1 VARPLHHEW
10 EARNPASVQVD
21 WIWICLLGLW
31 ERWWADQVCLELLD
45 DKMQAGYAHR
55 ERNDLT
61 ACAASWL
68 DTWADVLALSDA
80 AGTVS
85 IREFDDRFP
94 LTQSL
99 YNWLSDAGTELW
111 NAGLREREFLTARI
125 GFCAEALRRFSGEEQ
140 WRTENLR
147 RALAETYFEIGEHG
161 KADEL
166 FDSWLTADPE
176 WGWGW
181 IGRSDCYRDSFRTG
195 PVDPDRAEELLRRG
209 YSIPGVRDR
218 DEVADRLA
226 LLCAK
231 AGRRDEAREWE
242 RLTEL
247 HRNPRT
253 AAARPAGGRKT
264 GRNAPCP
271 CGSSQKNKK
280 CCGSPRA
287 EA

>member
-1 VARPLHHEW
+1 
-10 EARNPASVQVD
+10 
-21 WIWICLLGLW
+21 
-31 ERWWADQVCLELLD
+31 
-45 DKMQAGYAHR
+45 M
-55 ERNDLT
+55 
-61 ACAASWL
+61 
-68 DTWADVLALSDA
+68 
-80 AGTVS
+80 
-85 IREFDDRFP
+85 
-94 LTQSL
+94 
-99 YNWLSDAGTELW
+99 ELW

-125 GFCAEALRRFSGEEQ
+125 GFCAKALRRFSGEEQ

-147 RALAETYFEIGEHG
+147 RALAETYFEIGEHS

-181 IGRSDCYRDSFRTG
+181 IGWSDCYRDSVRTG
-195 PVDPDRAEELLRRG
+195 PGNCWPRLLDPR
-209 YSIPGVRDR
+209 VRDR
-218 DEVADRLA
+218 DELADRLA
-226 LLCAK
+226 QLCAR
-231 AGRRDEAREWE
+231 AGRRDEACEWK

-271 CGSSQKNKK
+271 CGSSQKYKK